1 MKELY
6 LAIAVLCFL
15 VAGMMYYTY
24 KTIYALKEIYIIWKN
39 YKQAQQE
46 IMNYLKDKK

>member
-15 VAGMMYYTY
+15 VAGM
-24 KTIYALKEIYIIWKN
+24 IYCVNKSVQALRELHNTWKN
-39 YKQAQQE
+39 YKQAQE
-46 IMNYLKDKK
+46 EVLDFLKENK